1 MVASGVCDGKFGGV
15 SEGVVRDDNSVDVV
29 VAAACASS
37 PPLPPIPPSPLFPA
51 ECGPRVKFVGQGME
65 CEEAILDAQLNPRSA
80 RQVACAGHFASSVSA
95 ET

>member
-37 PPLPPIPPSPLFPA
+37 PPPPPDPPIPSLPGGVRASR
-51 ECGPRVKFVGQGME
+51 EVRGSRHGM
-65 CEEAILDAQLNPRSA
+65 
-80 RQVACAGHFASSVSA
+80 
-95 ET
+95 